1 MTASCVYLWI
11 LKHLFYRALLRN
23 CLFHVQV
30 AEFKTADTV
39 KNYFTGA
46 FQAFSTRTRSS
57 HPKAFI
63 YLKFLKIICEEVNSW
78 WSCEM
83 LTCKFTKK
91 NSFTYL
97 PSWILLLFSKIAW
110 PLFFPKRLWKCTS
123 KISFGKYKQKVVL
136 LIIYL
141 FNYYW
146 SKSTSFMFNV
156 AYDVVWVRVLSNKLG
171 FIAILRLQKHSFFLG
186 LCVLIYNR

>member
-1 MTASCVYLWI
+1 MQNFGEHLLTEHLPMTASCVYLWI

-57 HPKAFI
+57 HVKAFN
-63 YLKFLKIICEEVNSW
+63 YLKSLKIICEEVNSW

-91 NSFTYL
+91 TLSH
-97 PSWILLLFSKIAW
+97 
-110 PLFFPKRLWKCTS
+110 
-123 KISFGKYKQKVVL
+123 
-136 LIIYL
+136 IYL
-141 FNYYW
+141 HVFCSYFQRSHDHYFFQRGFEGVRAKFLSGSI
-146 SKSTSFMFNV
+146 SK
-156 AYDVVWVRVLSNKLG
+156 K
-171 FIAILRLQKHSFFLG
+171 
-186 LCVLIYNR
+186 